1 MTRRPVLRTLKERSM
16 KNNLTLTL
24 LVLLSLFTGCRD
36 TCDVDKQREA
46 WKAYDAAIT
55 NSNAKRY
62 DPQVKQFAFTYSS
75 EVVTAM
81 AERNAKLDECFCDHE
96 RPEMSEKD
104 VELSKANL
112 RNQETRL
119 LINVCTHYN
128 LKNRSVGTDGRPEYY
143 IDKDGKRTVVHPMYN
158 VFSNEAFDS
167 LLITIPNKPDPT
179 LPDSIKQP
187 DSITVYR
194 SMPAHEVL
202 AQYGPF
208 ALEPQYRLF
217 YNYDGPLFL
226 SDVEKL
232 HNDASNWTNCGM
244 SSIGRKHVLDICS
257 RYNLNTG
264 DVMDALNV
272 ARAFCGE

>member
-1 MTRRPVLRTLKERSM
+1 MF
-16 KNNLTLTL
+16 
-24 LVLLSLFTGCRD
+24 LVLLGLLTGCGD

-55 NSNAKRY
+55 NSNAKRF
-62 DPQVKQFAFTYSS
+62 DPSVKEFAFVYSS
-75 EVVTAM
+75 EVVKAM

-128 LKNRSVGTDGRPEYY
+128 LKNRSVGADGKPEYY
-143 IDKDGKRTVVHPMYN
+143 NSKDEKRAIVHPMYN

-167 LLITIPNKPDPT
+167 LRIMVPNKVDPT
-179 LPDSIKQP
+179 LPDSVEQE
-187 DSITVYR
+187 DSIFVYK
-194 SMPAHEVL
+194 SMPAHEVVT
-202 AQYGPF
+202 QYGPF
-208 ALEPQYRLF
+208 ALEPRYRLF

-226 SDVEKL
+226 SEIEKL
-232 HNDASNWTNCGM
+232 HDDQSNWTACGM
-244 SSIGRKHVLDICS
+244 SSTGRKRVLDICD